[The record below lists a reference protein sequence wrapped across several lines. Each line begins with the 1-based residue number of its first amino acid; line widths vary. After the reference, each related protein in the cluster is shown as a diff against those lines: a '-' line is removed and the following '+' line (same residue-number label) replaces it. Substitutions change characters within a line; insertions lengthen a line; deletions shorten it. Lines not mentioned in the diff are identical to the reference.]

1 MFLLHGRLSGVDGF
15 ADAAQLNGEER
26 KRRGVNL
33 RSCSVCISAHT
44 IISRWAYNRPND
56 KYATSENANIDQ
68 ESKAR

>member
-44 IISRWAYNRPND
+44 IISR
-56 KYATSENANIDQ
+56 
-68 ESKAR
+68 